1 MKDLIKKILRE
12 EYSGTIDYSYDDMKN
27 AFLDV
32 FSDYKRDETS
42 KYLEGIVGIHTIGE
56 RMGDKSIDW
65 SIINFFDS
73 NRTLKPIILR
83 DLKSIEFDNIVDG
96 IKQLLSDEVKLKG
109 YLDLVWSKIKKGFE
123 AENTFITR
131 LKNKNKEVEYSG
143 EPGTKE
149 DKYGGVDAKVGGR
162 GIQVKHAN
170 SVKKVFTNNEGKD
183 FYQVIIN
190 GTRTPNYKQKNKVD
204 FLAFYVPNEDTFFLF
219 QNSGYS
225 QKYDNTKRINILTFN
240 RKPWEI

>member
-1 MKDLIKKILRE
+1 MKDLIRKILRE
-12 EYSGTIDYSYDDMKN
+12 EYSGTIDYSYDDMSK
-27 AFLDV
+27 AFKDV
-32 FSDYKRDETS
+32 FSDYKRDETA

-56 RMGDKSIDW
+56 RMGKKHIDW

-73 NRTLKPIILR
+73 NRTLKPIVLR

-96 IKQLLSDEVKLKG
+96 LKQLLSDEVKLKG
-109 YLDLVWSKIKKGFE
+109 YLDLVWDKIKRGFE
-123 AENTFITR
+123 AENKFVDR
-131 LKNKNKEVEYSG
+131 LIEKNKNVEYSG

-149 DKYGGVDAKVGGR
+149 DKYSGVDAKVGGK

-170 SVKKVFTNNEGKD
+170 SVKKLFTNNEGKE
-183 FYQVIIN
+183 FYQVIIK
-190 GTRTPNYKQKNKVD
+190 GTKAPNYKQKNKVN

-225 QKYDNTKRINILTFN
+225 QNYDNNKRINILTFN